1 MAVAVRAVGT
11 VATAGSNTTA
21 SPGLPAGWQADDI
34 HVIVIETEN
43 EPVPAMT
50 GWSNVG
56 SGTINLA
63 TGTVTALTVRW
74 RRAVGGDTNPV
85 VPTPGAGAGTHIIA
99 RVIGFSGCPTSGDP
113 WDVTL
118 FGTENVS
125 DTTVAFPNVTT
136 LTANCMIVHAFSTG
150 QDVNTAQSS
159 GAGTNAALTGLA
171 NRMNNWTSTTGG
183 GGFAMITGIKATAG
197 AVGSTTTT
205 VTTANVKAL
214 FTGALKESGGAPSPA
229 VIPSLVMPR

>member
-1 MAVAVRAVGT
+1 MPVAVRAVGT

-21 SPGLPAGWQADDI
+21 SPGLPSGWQADDI

-63 TGTVTALTVRW
+63 TGTVTAITIRW
-74 RRAVGGDTNPV
+74 RRAVAGDAAPV

-99 RVIGFSGCPTSGDP
+99 RVIGFSGCPTTGDP
-113 WDVTL
+113 WDVSL

-136 LTANCMIVHAFSTG
+136 TTANCMIVHAFSTG
-150 QDVNTAQSS
+150 HDVNTAQSS
-159 GAGTNAALTGLA
+159 GAGTNAALTGLT

-183 GGFAMITGIKATAG
+183 GGFAMITGTKATAG

-205 VTTANVKAL
+205 LTTANVKAL
-214 FTGALKESGGAPSPA
+214 FTGALKEATVVASALP
-229 VIPSLVMPR
+229 ILVMPTRN